1 MSLSSQCVSHAVP
14 VYIGTVPKLW
24 SETVEAHR
32 HQVRHAIMDTTAD
45 LVAETGLRSVTMSE
59 IAEKTGI
66 GRATL
71 YKYFPDVEAILF
83 AWHQRHVHAHLQH
96 LTEVRDQVKD
106 PGERLEKVLDAFAL
120 HAYESRA
127 HRESELARLVHRGE
141 HVAAAQEHL
150 TDFIERLLA
159 DAARAGH
166 IRNDMAPSELADYS
180 IYALTAAHT
189 MPTKAAVH
197 RLVAITLDALRPRS

>member
-1 MSLSSQCVSHAVP
+1 MSMSSQYVSYQVS
-14 VYIGTVPKLW
+14 VYTQKVPKLW

-32 HQVRHAIMDTTAD
+32 HQVRHAILETTAD
-45 LVAETGLRSVTMSE
+45 LVTEKGLRSVTMSE

-71 YKYFPDVEAILF
+71 YKYFPDVEAILL
-83 AWHQRHVHAHLQH
+83 AWHQRHIQSHLQH
-96 LTEVRDQVKD
+96 LAEVREHAED
-106 PGERLEKVLDAFAL
+106 PGERLEKVLEAFAL
-120 HAYESRA
+120 HAHESRA

-141 HVAAAQEHL
+141 HMAEAQEHL
-150 TDFIERLLA
+150 TDFIEGLLA
-159 DAARAGH
+159 DAAKAGH
-166 IRNDMAPSELADYS
+166 IRNDVAPSELADYS

-197 RLVAITLDALRPRS
+197 RLVAITLDALQPRS